1 MTYVLYCHIHMLIE
15 TSEFQGNHWQVM
27 LFVVFHLVWCDHVL
41 TPKAVWLNVTFPAIF
56 RTSER
61 LLWFALSVHE
71 CLPTTVS
78 KPPSVWQLD
87 NETGCFAFRT
97 HSHHVCAGDGSITW
111 QEKTPGAWLW
121 APWQRDIDT
130 EIYQIRWWCE
140 IMRHGLLFFLSVVN
154 SDLEVVPPLFES
166 HTINLWTM
174 GHVRVLLVLKD

>member
-1 MTYVLYCHIHMLIE
+1 MTYVLYCHIHMPTQTVRSPRQTLA
-15 TSEFQGNHWQVM
+15 SDVA
-27 LFVVFHLVWCDHVL
+27 FHLVWCDHAL
-41 TPKAVWLNVTFPAIF
+41 IPKAVWLNVTFPAIF
-56 RTSER
+56 STSGR

-97 HSHHVCAGDGSITW
+97 HMHRVCAGDVSITW

-121 APWQRDIDT
+121 APWQRDTDT

-140 IMRHGLLFFLSVVN
+140 IVPRGLRFFLSADN
-154 SDLEVVPPLFES
+154 SDLKVVSPLFKS
-166 HTINLWTM
+166 HIINLWTM
-174 GHVRVLLVLKD
+174 GHVRVLLVLKH